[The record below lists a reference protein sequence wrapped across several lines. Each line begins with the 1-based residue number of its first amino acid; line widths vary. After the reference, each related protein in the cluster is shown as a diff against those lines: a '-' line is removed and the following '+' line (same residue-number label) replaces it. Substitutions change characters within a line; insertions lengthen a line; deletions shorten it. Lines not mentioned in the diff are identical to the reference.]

1 MEVRYDEED
10 RDKNDFYKEDKTI
23 FNWIW
28 KESVFT
34 FRMPDFLGL
43 RLLEVRISIVLS
55 CGWRGLK
62 SLNLTQ
68 TVNAIRGVL
77 FD

>member
-1 MEVRYDEED
+1 MGTRNDEED
-10 RDKNDFYKEDKTI
+10 IGKIILNEDKTI

-28 KESVFT
+28 NDGVFT
-34 FRMPDFLGL
+34 FGMPEFLGL
-43 RLLEVRISIVLS
+43 RLLEVSISVVLS
-55 CGWRGLK
+55 CGWRGLR